1 MQKSMMLIKSTWN
14 QGKTFRLIPINVDCP
29 YNEAIYDPEQKIL
42 AVISKECKETFQM
55 VPKFDD
61 KGDVMQAKRVREN
74 GKQYAEER
82 RALDTWYEYYVEDV
96 DDIKAF
102 IEWFAGAESIA
113 TAATFIDAPKVSSIV
128 SPSIFEGPTTM

>member
-1 MQKSMMLIKSTWN
+1 MMLIRSTWN
-14 QGKTFRLIPINVDCP
+14 QGKTFRLIPIHLECP

-61 KGDVMQAKRVREN
+61 KGDVLQAKRAREN
-74 GKQYAEER
+74 GKNYAEER

-102 IEWFAGAESIA
+102 VEWFAGAESIA
-113 TAATFIDAPKVSSIV
+113 TAATFIDAPKISSIA

>member
-1 MQKSMMLIKSTWN
+1 
-14 QGKTFRLIPINVDCP
+14 LIPINLDCP

-61 KGDVMQAKRVREN
+61 KGDVLQAKRVRDN
-74 GKQYAEER
+74 GKNYAEER
-82 RALDTWYEYYVEDV
+82 RALDTWYEYYLENA

-102 IEWFAGAESIA
+102 IEWFAGNDSVVMAEE
-113 TAATFIDAPKVSSIV
+113 FIDAPKLSSIAQ
-128 SPSIFEGPTTM
+128 PTIFEGSTSL

>member
-1 MQKSMMLIKSTWN
+1 MQKSMMLIRSTWN
-14 QGKTFRLIPINVDCP
+14 QGKTFRLIPIHLECP

-61 KGDVMQAKRVREN
+61 KGDVLQAKRVRDN
-74 GKQYAEER
+74 GKNYAEER
-82 RALDTWYEYYVEDV
+82 RALDTWYEYYLENA

-102 IEWFAGAESIA
+102 VEWFAGNESVAMAEE
-113 TAATFIDAPKVSSIV
+113 FIDAPKMSSV
-128 SPSIFEGPTTM
+128 MNPTIFEGPTVM

>member
-1 MQKSMMLIKSTWN
+1 MLIKSTWN
-14 QGKTFRLIPINVDCP
+14 QGKTFRLIPINLDCP

-61 KGDVMQAKRVREN
+61 KGDVLQAKRVREN

-82 RALDTWYEYYVEDV
+82 RALDTWYEYYVEDA

-113 TAATFIDAPKVSSIV
+113 AAAIFIDAPKVSGIASL
-128 SPSIFEGPTTM
+128 SIFEGPTTM

>member
-1 MQKSMMLIKSTWN
+1 MLIKSTWN
-14 QGKTFRLIPINVDCP
+14 QAKTFRLIPISLDCP

-61 KGDVMQAKRVREN
+61 KGDVLQAKRVREN
-74 GKQYAEER
+74 GKPYAEER
-82 RALDTWYEYYVEDV
+82 RALDTWYEYYVEEA

-102 IEWFAGAESIA
+102 IEWFGGKDVV
-113 TAATFIDAPKVSSIV
+113 TAATPFIDAPKASGIAQ
-128 SPSIFEGPTTM
+128 PTIFEGPTTM

>member
-1 MQKSMMLIKSTWN
+1 MQKSMMLIRSTWN
-14 QGKTFRLIPINVDCP
+14 QGKTFRLIPIHLECP

-61 KGDVMQAKRVREN
+61 KGDVMQAKRVRDN
-74 GKQYAEER
+74 GKNYAEER
-82 RALDTWYEYYVEDV
+82 RALDTWYEYYLENA

-102 IEWFAGAESIA
+102 VEWFAGNESVAVAEE
-113 TAATFIDAPKVSSIV
+113 FIDAPKLSSITN
-128 SPSIFEGPTTM
+128 PAIFEGPTVM

>member
-1 MQKSMMLIKSTWN
+1 MQKSMMLIRSTWN
-14 QGKTFRLIPINVDCP
+14 QGKTFRLIPINLDCP

-74 GKQYAEER
+74 GKPYAEER
-82 RALDTWYEYYVEDV
+82 RALDTWYEYYVEEA

-113 TAATFIDAPKVSSIV
+113 AAATFIDAPKASSIAK
-128 SPSIFEGPTTM
+128 PAIFEGPTVL

>member
-1 MQKSMMLIKSTWN
+1 MQKSMMLIRSTWN
-14 QGKTFRLIPINVDCP
+14 QGKTFRLIPIHLECP

-61 KGDVMQAKRVREN
+61 KGDVLQAKRVRDN
-74 GKQYAEER
+74 GKNYAEER
-82 RALDTWYEYYVEDV
+82 RALDTWYEYYLENA

-102 IEWFAGAESIA
+102 VEWFAGNDSVAMAEE
-113 TAATFIDAPKVSSIV
+113 FIDAPKMSSV
-128 SPSIFEGPTTM
+128 MNPTIFEGPTVM

>member
-1 MQKSMMLIKSTWN
+1 
-14 QGKTFRLIPINVDCP
+14 LIPINLDCP

-61 KGDVMQAKRVREN
+61 KGDVLQAKRVRDN
-74 GKQYAEER
+74 GKNYAEER
-82 RALDTWYEYYVEDV
+82 RALDTWYEYYLENA

-102 IEWFAGAESIA
+102 IEWFAGNDSVAMAEE
-113 TAATFIDAPKVSSIV
+113 FIDAPKLSSIAQ
-128 SPSIFEGPTTM
+128 PTIFEGPTSL

>member
-1 MQKSMMLIKSTWN
+1 M
-14 QGKTFRLIPINVDCP
+14 
-29 YNEAIYDPEQKIL
+29 

-82 RALDTWYEYYVEDV
+82 RALDTWYEYYVEEA

-102 IEWFAGAESIA
+102 IEWFAGKDAVIA
-113 TAATFIDAPKVSSIV
+113 ATTFIDAPKVSSIT
-128 SPSIFEGPTTM
+128 SPTMFEGTTGL